1 MKYFSLI
8 LVLFAFVSCQQAQQ
22 PAGKTGENAAQ
33 LPSTGNFGKEVAVD
47 KSYQATEL
55 AGLFS
60 NTDKIECNL
69 SGQITASCKH
79 TGCWMDLDMG
89 NGETVHVT
97 FLDESFTIP
106 LDAAGK
112 KAIAQGTA
120 TRELIPVEK
129 LKNYAREDG
138 KSEAEIA
145 AITKPQYAY
154 EFVASGVL
162 IEE

>member
-8 LVLFAFVSCQQAQQ
+8 LVIFVFVSCQQAKQ

-33 LPSTGNFGKEVAVD
+33 LPSTGNFGNAVAAD
-47 KSYQATEL
+47 QSYQATEL

-60 NTDKIECNL
+60 NSDTIDCNI
-69 SGQITASCKH
+69 SGQITSSCKH
-79 TGCWMDLDMG
+79 SGCWMDMDMG

-97 FLDESFTIP
+97 FLNESFTIP

-112 KAIAQGTA
+112 KAIAQGKA
-120 TRELIPVEK
+120 IRELIPVEK

-145 AITKPQYAY
+145 AITQSAYEY